1 MWKMQSQAIETSPA
15 DSLARTS
22 LLFAAHDHTVAGS
35 DMILPLHILRT
46 ELWSLN
52 RLARF
57 DSRSAQRLKS
67 GRGETKSH
75 CSRREVFDRFEFV
88 QEFTSSRGQHILNG
102 RSARKTTKANTAR
115 TASATVQCHVPV
127 PSAVRSKRSAFD
139 RTFIRISGSR
149 SRISF

>member
-1 MWKMQSQAIETSPA
+1 MQVHAIETSPV
-15 DSLARTS
+15 DSHAQTS
-22 LLFAAHDHTVAGS
+22 LLFAAHDRTVAGS
-35 DMILPLHILRT
+35 GMILSLQILRT

-67 GRGETKSH
+67 DRGETKSH

-115 TASATVQCHVPV
+115 TASATVHVPV